1 MLLRPPGRSA
11 EPGPCAPPSP
21 QLPVHT
27 HLLSSVLPE
36 ATRSFLGISQSLL
49 SHCDTPGPWH
59 LSPHPPSFPELP
71 RAPQTLAPSHSA
83 VVTELPATWETRCPP
98 HSAAGPTDATVLPT
112 LSPRKHLEHLE
123 PCTDAHLICLPPHSL
138 GSAGCHGTGAR
149 APLLCRGTQV
159 RASTEPL
166 NQRGPGLWNQ
176 TGAAY
181 F

>member
-83 VVTELPATWETRCPP
+83 VVTELPATWETRCPLTP
-98 HSAAGPTDATVLPT
+98 QPGRPMPPFFRRCPLGSTWSIWSLALTRTSSACHPTPWEVQAVTGRGLAPLSCAAGLR
-112 LSPRKHLEHLE
+112 SG
-123 PCTDAHLICLPPHSL
+123 PPQN
-138 GSAGCHGTGAR
+138 
-149 APLLCRGTQV
+149 P
-159 RASTEPL
+159 
-166 NQRGPGLWNQ
+166 
-176 TGAAY
+176 
-181 F
+181 